1 MELPLYRA
9 IADKIETRIA
19 AGLYAPGEPLP
30 AEACF
35 ESEFNV
41 SRITIRQA
49 LGILKRKGL
58 LYSRSGAGTL
68 VRTATAGASMRM
80 TGTLNDLVY
89 YAAETHYR
97 SIDRA
102 LMRPS
107 PAIAEMLGSAPSDLV
122 FCFRGIRSRNKSGAF
137 AFEEIYVPERLGRS
151 VDNSKLGKRTVFT
164 LLEKTN
170 GFLITEVRQF
180 ITAVSA
186 PAIVSR
192 KLGLVPRSPML
203 RVTRQYKTAGDRAVE
218 VAVSHF
224 DVANF
229 EYVMTLFRE

>member
-9 IADKIETRIA
+9 IADRIETRIA
-19 AGLYAPGEPLP
+19 AGLYAPGKPLP
-30 AEACF
+30 PEACF
-35 ESEFNV
+35 ENEFNV

-49 LGILKRKGL
+49 LALLKRKGL

-68 VRTATAGASMRM
+68 VRTSTPGASMWM
-80 TGTLNDLVY
+80 TGSLNDLAY

-97 SIDRA
+97 PIDRL

-107 PAIAEMLGSAPSDLV
+107 PAIVEMLGSTPSDHV
-122 FCFRGIRSRNKSGAF
+122 FCFRGTRSRSKVGAF
-137 AFEEIYVPERLGRS
+137 AFEEIYVPETLGRS
-151 VDNSKLGKRTVFT
+151 LDNLKLGKRTLFT

-180 ITAVSA
+180 ITAVRA

-192 KLGLVPRSPML
+192 KLGLRPRSPML
-203 RVTRQYKTAGDRAVE
+203 RVTRQYKTAGNRAVE
-218 VAVSHF
+218 VAVTHF
-224 DVANF
+224 DVARF